1 MAVARPRIVV
11 GAVLA
16 AFAVAVTNNFLWN
29 RYWTFGFG
37 SGEGQVEFQ
46 AVRFFVV
53 SIASLGRT

>member
-1 MAVARPRIVV
+1 MARPRIVV